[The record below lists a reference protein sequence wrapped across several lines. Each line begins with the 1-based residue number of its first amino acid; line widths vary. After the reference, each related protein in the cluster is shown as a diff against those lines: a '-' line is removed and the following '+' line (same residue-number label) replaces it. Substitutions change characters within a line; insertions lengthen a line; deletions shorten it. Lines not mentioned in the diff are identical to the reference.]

1 MNLALIDNIR
11 LEANAKLNPSNKS
24 ILGQFMTPSSIAEF
38 MANLLT
44 NDNEVDLMD
53 CGAGIG
59 TLTIA
64 AAKKLKNINT
74 IEQWEIDPIM
84 REYLAN
90 NTRALGIPFKIQH
103 EDFIEDAVKK
113 LLNGAGTRFTHAVLN
128 PPYKKINSNS
138 THRKLLRSVGIE
150 TVNLYTAFLA
160 LTILLMKDGGQIVA
174 IIPRSFCNGTY
185 YKPFREFM
193 MKHCAIEHIHLFKSR
208 VSAFKDDDVLQENI
222 IIKLV
227 KGRTVAKVEVSSS
240 DDNNFTNFKQFEF
253 EPTDILSQ
261 NDPEKFIRIPTSDVH
276 LEFGESKLFE
286 HTLGDLGLQVST
298 GPVVDFRSR
307 NFLLSEPSDN
317 SVPIPYPHHFVDGII
332 EYPKAHKKY
341 PNAMAY
347 DESIRKQFWPSGYYV
362 LIKRFSSKEER
373 RRVVAFLVE
382 PDSFKSNLIAFEN
395 GWNVLHIAKNG
406 LEKFIASG
414 LTCFLNSTEVDNYFR
429 VFSGHTQVNAT
440 DLRNMEFP
448 SLTTLTEIG
457 KQFIPSMSQSEIDVI
472 VESYK

>member
-11 LEANAKLNPSNKS
+11 LEANSKLNPSNKS
-24 ILGQFMTPSSIAEF
+24 ILGQFMTPANIAEF
-38 MANLLT
+38 MASLFT
-44 NDNEVDLMD
+44 DDNNVELMD

-59 TLTIA
+59 TLTVA
-64 AAKKLKNINT
+64 AAKRLKSINF
-74 IEQWEIDPIM
+74 IEQWEVDPIM
-84 REYLAN
+84 REYLEI
-90 NTRALGIPFKIQH
+90 NTDALRLPFKIH
-103 EDFIEDAVKK
+103 NEDFIEDTVKN
-113 LLNGAGTRFTHAVLN
+113 LLGSTGTRFTHAILN

-138 THRKLLRSVGIE
+138 AHRRLLRSVGIE

-160 LTILLMKDGGQIVA
+160 LAILLMKDGGQIVA

-193 MKHCAIEHIHLFKSR
+193 IKHCSIAHIHLFESR

-222 IIKLV
+222 IIKLI
-227 KGRTVAKVEVSSS
+227 KNRTVTKVQVSSS
-240 DDNNFTNFKQFEF
+240 EDNLFSNFKKHEF
-253 EPTDILSQ
+253 ETSDILSQ
-261 NDPEKFIRIPTSDVH
+261 NDPEKFIRIPTSSMH

-286 HTLGDLGLQVST
+286 HALGDLGLQVST

-307 NFLLSEPSDN
+307 QFLLNEPTEHSI
-317 SVPIPYPHHFVDGII
+317 PIPYPHHFIDGKV

-341 PNAMAY
+341 PNAMVY
-347 DESIRKQFWPSGYYV
+347 DESIKKQFWPAGYYV

-373 RRVVAFLVE
+373 RRVVAFTVE
-382 PDSFKSNLIAFEN
+382 PESFKSNLIAFEN

-406 LEKFIASG
+406 LEKLVARG

-440 DLRNMEFP
+440 DLRNMKFP
-448 SLTTLTEIG
+448 SLTTLAG
-457 KQFIPSMSQSEIDVI
+457 LGSKYRSNMNQREIDSI